1 MNVLREL
8 RQFSQRL
15 EQIVAESDRMRRSEA
30 QTFQTVDRVDGF
42 EQLHEWTLAFDGWK
56 FVPAIKVHDL
66 AEQSDFFHPAGD
78 EFPDFPHDF
87 IDRTAAFLSPGARD
101 DAKRAMHVASLHDR
115 NERRRLALFQF
126 VIPNRFRGANL
137 LL

>member
-30 QTFQTVDRVDGF
+30 QTLQTVDRVHSF
-42 EQLHEWTLAFDGWK
+42 EQLHEWTLAVDCWEFM
-56 FVPAIKVHDL
+56 PAKEVHDL
-66 AEQSDFFHPAGD
+66 AEQRDFFHPAGD
-78 EFPDFPHDF
+78 ELPNFPHDF
-87 IDRTAAFLSPGARD
+87 IDRTAAFSAPGARD

-115 NERRRLALFQF
+115 DKR
-126 VIPNRFRGANL
+126 
-137 LL
+137 